1 MYYVYIT
8 LNQATAIALLQKK
21 KKFNNNNNKI
31 KLEKKVRAIA
41 AVVW

>member
-8 LNQATAIALLQKK
+8 LNQATAIALLKK
-21 KKFNNNNNKI
+21 KKNNNNKKKI